1 MRAPCIQILVFLLF
15 MGTLQRGEAQDQIG
29 IAGSTR
35 SPINTV
41 WNNPSTI
48 VDSRAFID
56 FNFVGLDVF
65 ARNDFA
71 YLDGKTFSFATA
83 SQISTPLFQDNKKR
97 YHVYADAQVHGPSV
111 YFAVKQHSFA
121 LLSSYRVVSD
131 VRGLPGEITDYIPEG
146 LNNSQYMGQVRQV
159 KDLRAHALAW
169 GEVGLS
175 YGTIISRQGN
185 AIWQLGVTAK
195 RLLGTAGVG
204 LRLDDWTYVVRDST
218 SLETSVFRGE
228 YGFNDP
234 SQGSLFSGKGWGGDI
249 GVTYKVRKSESSSY
263 TPHSPCTDGD
273 FLYRIG
279 FSLLDIGRINFKGP
293 FYRNVFDQNEGSEWD
308 NYAGS
313 EANDV
318 ADLDSLI
325 NSNFQLVQD
334 NGDEERFV
342 MRLPMAFS
350 AFIDYNL
357 THNFYVYGTITAGL
371 PRRMNLGVQR
381 AAYLGV
387 VPRWEKKR
395 IEVSMPL
402 SLYEWRH
409 PQMGLCFRFNSIIIG
424 SDNLGWLLLNQ
435 DIYGADLY
443 FALKWTMFRH
453 PKCKKKKDKSE
464 PSIRRRGSREAVPCP
479 SW

>member
-1 MRAPCIQILVFLLF
+1 MRPPCMKILLVLVFSCLSVWSK
-15 MGTLQRGEAQDQIG
+15 AQDQLG

-48 VDSRAFID
+48 VDSRALID
-56 FNFVGLDVF
+56 VNLVGVNVF
-65 ARNDFA
+65 GRNDLA
-71 YLDGKTFSFATA
+71 YLDGKSFSFATA
-83 SQISTPLFQDNKKR
+83 SQITTPLFQDNKKR

-195 RLLGTAGVG
+195 RLFGTSGVG
-204 LRLDDWTYVVRDST
+204 LRLDDWTYVVRDS
-218 SLETSVFRGE
+218 SNLETSIFRGE

-234 SQGSLFSGKGWGGDI
+234 TQGGYLSGRGWGGDI
-249 GVTYKVRKSESSSY
+249 GITYKVRKSESSSY
-263 TPHSPCTDGD
+263 KPHSPCTDGD

-279 FSLLDIGRINFKGP
+279 FSILDIGRINFKGP
-293 FYRNVFDQNEGSEWD
+293 FYRNIFDQSEGSQWE
-308 NYAGS
+308 NYSGS
-313 EANDV
+313 EADDV

-325 NSNFQLVQD
+325 NDNFNLAKQNAD
-334 NGDEERFV
+334 NERFV
-342 MRLPMAFS
+342 MRLPTAFS

-357 THNFYVYGTITAGL
+357 TRGFYIYGTATLGL
-371 PRRMNLGVQR
+371 PRKANLGVQR

-387 VPRWEKKR
+387 APRWEKKR
-395 IEVSMPL
+395 FEVSVPL

-424 SDNLGWLLLNQ
+424 SDNLGWLLFNQ
-435 DIYGADLY
+435 DIYGADVY
-443 FALKWTMFRH
+443 VALKYTIFRH
-453 PKCKKKKDKSE
+453 PKCRTKKDKGE
-464 PSIRRRGSREAVPCP
+464 PKIRRRGSREAVPCP